1 MNDLELK
8 AFLEEH
14 YTNVRQLDDGTWV
27 CTHDLMFTRS
37 LIIGLN
43 EWGWE
48 RRYCYKDRE
57 LAVLASQAL
66 QSGDDQPLPGYIASR
81 GVA

>member
-1 MNDLELK
+1 MTDPELK
-8 AFLEEH
+8 VFLEEQ
-14 YTNVRQLDDGTWV
+14 YTNVRQLEDGSWV

-48 RRYCYKDRE
+48 RRYCYEDRS
-57 LAVLASQAL
+57 LADEACKAL
-66 QSGDDQPLPGYIASR
+66 KTGDDQPLPGYVASR
-81 GVA
+81 GT